1 MNISVIGCGRW
12 GTFIAWY
19 LGKIG
24 HSVLLYG
31 RESSEDY
38 CRLRD
43 ERKNNLLTLNDNVT
57 MCSNLRETVNNTD
70 TIVISINAQGLDGLM
85 EELTSVGIEDK
96 TLVLCM
102 KGLEESTGRRLSEIV
117 RAHSGCKLAIWVG
130 PGHVQDFTEGRM
142 GCMLIDSEDESV
154 TARLIDLFSSDLIR
168 FYYGNNLLGNEIG
181 AATKNVIGIASG
193 MLDGLGEQSLKGVLI
208 SRATREI
215 NRLIVAMGG
224 DGMCA
229 YGLSHLGD
237 YGATVFSEFSHNRA
251 YGEKLIKGEDYGLL
265 AEGVYTAKA
274 LEHLAEKYGVE
285 LPICHSVYSVIFEGV
300 DGRDALKSL
309 FARRQKGEE

>member
-31 RESSEDY
+31 RETSKDFNELKDT
-38 CRLRD
+38 
-43 ERKNNLLTLNDNVT
+43 RKNRLLTLNDNVT
-57 MCSNLRETVNNTD
+57 MCSDIERTIANSD
-70 TIVISINAQGLDGLM
+70 IIVISINAQGLRGLM
-85 EELTSVGIEDK
+85 KELTEKGIEDK

-102 KGLEESTGRRLSEIV
+102 KGLEESSGKRLSEIV
-117 RAHSGCKLAIWVG
+117 GEYSKCKLAIWVG
-130 PGHVQDFTEGRM
+130 PGHVQDFTKGRPN
-142 GCMLIDSEDESV
+142 CMVIDSFDNDV
-154 TARLIDLFSSDLIR
+154 KNRLINLFSSDLIR
-168 FYYGNNLLGNEIG
+168 FYYGSDMIGNEIG

-193 MLDGLGEQSLKGVLI
+193 MLDGLGVGSLKGVLI
-208 SRATREI
+208 SRGTREI
-215 NRLIVAMGG
+215 NRLITAMGG

-251 YGEKLIKGEDYGLL
+251 YGERVIKGEDYGLL

-274 LEHLAEKYGVE
+274 LEVLSKKYDVE
-285 LPICHSVYSVIFEGV
+285 LPICHSVYSILFEN
-300 DGRDALKSL
+300 A
-309 FARRQKGEE
+309 KGEEVLSKLFSRPQKSEE